1 MSTHSND
8 ETDTKTRHS
17 LHVTAA
23 GSHHDVHD
31 STLYIHPKKSSS
43 CCIRPLSKS
52 SSITQQTCPS
62 NPQKCH
68 ITCPKSATTKTPI
81 ILHTLHP
88 TTALQILLTTQATS
102 RHYTNIP
109 PPPPSGNKCASDPI
123 RVRISPTISFLHIY
137 RLHQYHPQTL
147 RKPIVGLRPGFR
159 NIRCYSREPKTQKLS
174 LRCPKCSIYPSPQ
187 AYLLTRFLFVY
198 IPIYGC
204 RECLCDSLH

>member
-109 PPPPSGNKCASDPI
+109 PPPPQAINVLPI
-123 RVRISPTISFLHIY
+123 PL
-137 RLHQYHPQTL
+137 
-147 RKPIVGLRPGFR
+147 G
-159 NIRCYSREPKTQKLS
+159 
-174 LRCPKCSIYPSPQ
+174 
-187 AYLLTRFLFVY
+187 FVY
-198 IPIYGC
+198 PQQSHSCTSTAYINIIPKPS
-204 RECLCDSLH
+204 ESQL